1 MHHILLWDVTN
12 HRTMANY
19 AFLMLHHLHIP
30 DSFSWGCVIRFFS
43 QKGLFT
49 EAVFLY
55 VQMHRMS
62 LCPSSP
68 AVSSAL
74 KSRARI
80 QDMLVGVSIHG
91 QVRVFG
97 FNTCVYVQTAL
108 LDLYSKIGDMGTA
121 RKLFNEMAKKSV
133 VSWNSLLSG
142 YVKAAKAGNMDQA
155 CTLFRRMPERNLTS
169 WNAMIAGFI
178 DCGSLVSAREFFYA
192 MPRRNCVS
200 WITMI
205 AGYSKGGDVDSAR
218 MLFDQ
223 MDRKDLLSYNA
234 MIAYK
239 MTLASVISAC
249 SQLGDLEHWCW
260 IESHINDFGIV
271 LDDHLATA
279 LIDLYAKCGSIDKAY
294 ELLFPSM
301 RKRDSVAYSAMI
313 YGCGINGKASDAI
326 KLFEQMLAECIGPNL
341 VTYTGLLTA
350 YNHAGLLEKGYQC
363 FNSMKDYELV
373 PSIDHYGIMVDLLGR
388 AGYLDEAYKLIIN
401 MPKHQNAGV
410 WGALLL
416 ACRLHNNVELGEIAV
431 QHCIKLGSD
440 TTGNC
445 SLLSGIYA
453 TVEKWDDAKK
463 LRMGMEGKEITGCS
477 WTSNLATP

>member
-234 MIAYK
+234 MIACYAQNSK
-239 MTLASVISAC
+239 PKEALH
-249 SQLGDLEHWCW
+249 LF
-260 IESHINDFGIV
+260 ND
-271 LDDHLATA
+271 
-279 LIDLYAKCGSIDKAY
+279 
-294 ELLFPSM
+294 
-301 RKRDSVAYSAMI
+301 
-313 YGCGINGKASDAI
+313 
-326 KLFEQMLAECIGPNL
+326 ML
-341 VTYTGLLTA
+341 
-350 YNHAGLLEKGYQC
+350 
-363 FNSMKDYELV
+363 
-373 PSIDHYGIMVDLLGR
+373 
-388 AGYLDEAYKLIIN
+388 
-401 MPKHQNAGV
+401 
-410 WGALLL
+410 
-416 ACRLHNNVELGEIAV
+416 
-431 QHCIKLGSD
+431 
-440 TTGNC
+440 
-445 SLLSGIYA
+445 
-453 TVEKWDDAKK
+453 
-463 LRMGMEGKEITGCS
+463 
-477 WTSNLATP
+477 